1 MNEKELT
8 KNVEKIK
15 QFLTH
20 SDYDKVDVAIELIWS
35 LEEPKIYKHFLE
47 GILISD
53 EGKIDRN
60 NNSIWILF

>member
-20 SDYDKVDVAIELIWS
+20 SDYDKVDVAIELIRS

-53 EGKIDRN
+53 EE
-60 NNSIWILF
+60 